1 MCVSSK
7 FKENRITIDTKDLE
21 EFLKKQKK
29 AKKTQKNGKK
39 SKVDIIAKITG
50 YVET

>member
-7 FKENRITIDTKDLE
+7 FKKNFITVDTKEIE
-21 EFLKKQKK
+21 EIFKNIKK

-39 SKVDIIAKITG
+39 SKVDIIIKITW